1 MTSSRSARKLLRLS
15 LKWTPVTM
23 AKIKSENSEEN
34 ATKRMSWGRIPIL
47 SRLMIRSYNT
57 YGAGRRLA
65 GGKIKDTKITQF
77 IFRSVL
83 QCEQSAEI
91 KFHAVCRLGYMDRR

>member
-1 MTSSRSARKLLRLS
+1 
-15 LKWTPVTM
+15 
-23 AKIKSENSEEN
+23 
-34 ATKRMSWGRIPIL
+34 
-47 SRLMIRSYNT
+47 MIRSYGT

-91 KFHAVCRLGYMDRR
+91 KFHAGCSLGYMDKRSGVFRRKIELGAGEGRGMVCVKNRLDSGGCSIYSGLGP